1 MSPQVEVGFGEA
13 GKGSRGMALHAL
25 GRPQARAGGWGSG
38 VLCGW
43 RGSWPAAPRRGEA
56 NLNQWMV
63 DSGAQPWRGR
73 PRKHLGPDPR
83 GCERGQLGKQGPR
96 LGGDQA
102 VYPGRKTQVPELSG
116 KLNCKDYKGEL
127 LKKKNQPALLR
138 YNLYPTFFIHLKCT
152 I

>member
-1 MSPQVEVGFGEA
+1 MEGPSKDPAEHRRL
-13 GKGSRGMALHAL
+13 S
-25 GRPQARAGGWGSG
+25 SG
-38 VLCGW
+38 H
-43 RGSWPAAPRRGEA
+43 RRG
-56 NLNQWMV
+56 LRP
-63 DSGAQPWRGR
+63 SAQAPFIG
-73 PRKHLGPDPR
+73 KHLGPDPR

-127 LKKKNQPALLR
+127 LKKKQTNS
-138 YNLYPTFFIHLKCT
+138 FIE